1 MVLKESI
8 SNFTERNSRH
18 VGSEESFST
27 ERRSMSSDS
36 ERTNEKGDAPKN
48 EYQSELEDDDDDT
61 SSVSA
66 IIRFRNR
73 RKGKNKSKIKS
84 KGKELNKRE
93 NEDLNET
100 TVIENDT
107 NEENQTTIT
116 NKSIILFQISLFI
129 LYFIILLIGSC
140 NFSFKLFQAKEK
152 HLHESVAN
160 MKAPACANILKEKL
174 NETELLFKEGKIKE
188 VFYEEGNNDSN
199 NNREHRIDKNTVYNH
214 DNKKGRN
221 NELKNVNSEV
231 ENKNNRHIT
240 AFFKYYFTRTKRFL
254 KNDDKTEIETETQI
268 KTPLQTHR
276 RTKSEERTQTHNGP
290 IKIFICLNSNGSIEY
305 RNFYNIFFSFK
316 GYLFRFLSFSWNE
329 IKSVFVKKKQQEE
342 DFLRFFDNTTNIN
355 TYIINHFLYYHYLLN
370 KNKYALLNKGYVN
383 VEILFYMYLKNI
395 CYLHDLNYINEKQ
408 EQHSE
413 YGWIQQLLYYDETE
427 SRLNWE
433 SKKNVGF
440 IINRIN
446 EYLKDETFLNVLN
459 SLYIQ
464 ICRNDVLWNYLKKG
478 GVCNTEREAIQ
489 HNLEEDWE
497 GKKPT
502 DCFSYERYYSLYNKI
517 EHFREVNKFAIW
529 GNMMKRKSNTVRV
542 LKKLDD
548 CTKRYIINLKN
559 VPLNFFLNIFY
570 DTPCYVY
577 NKLITNL
584 LSNYCKG
591 LFLYFIIFLGCIHVF
606 FSPFPITLVHFRRFF
621 IYFLIIMYRLFI
633 FYFIPSIIQY
643 IFYKYTNF
651 DEELKH
657 IFDYSDH
664 VILFST
670 LLFIIS
676 LETQAIKYTINHQK
690 QSFDNFHY
698 KYNRNLC
705 FIFLKLVLYYYYILI
720 FLFLYTSYFTSKYF
734 HTPNEIFVAYF
745 FSTFSIFILF
755 YFFLY
760 KGYFSFYN
768 LGITSFACKEASVS
782 PSVFST
788 PFLSNSNSI
797 LILKEKLSFD

>member
-36 ERTNEKGDAPKN
+36 ERTNEKGDVQKH
-48 EYQSELEDDDDDT
+48 EYQSELEDDEDT

-66 IIRFRNR
+66 IMGFRNR
-73 RKGKNKSKIKS
+73 GKGKNKNKIKIKG

-93 NEDLNET
+93 NEDFNET
-100 TVIENDT
+100 TILGNDT
-107 NEENQTTIT
+107 NGENQTTIT

-160 MKAPACANILKEKL
+160 MKAPACASILKEKL
-174 NETELLFKEGKIKE
+174 NQMELPFKKEKIKE
-188 VFYEEGNNDSN
+188 VFYEKGSAGSSISGEHKIDSN
-199 NNREHRIDKNTVYNH
+199 MLHKSED
-214 DNKKGRN
+214 KKGRN
-221 NELKNVNSEV
+221 KEFPNENSEI
-231 ENKNNRHIT
+231 ENKNNRHIN

-254 KNDDKTEIETETQI
+254 KNEDKTQ
-268 KTPLQTHR
+268 KHR
-276 RTKSEERTQTHNGP
+276 GTITEERTQSQTQPQTQSQTQAHNGR

-305 RNFYNIFFSFK
+305 RNLYSIFFSFK

-329 IKSVFVKKKQQEE
+329 IKNVFVKKKQE
-342 DFLRFFDNTTNIN
+342 DFLEFFDNTTNIN
-355 TYIINHFLYYHYLLN
+355 TYIINHYLYYYYLLN
-370 KNKYALLNKGYVN
+370 KNKYARLNKGYVN

-395 CYLHDLNYINEKQ
+395 CYLHNLNYINEKQ

-413 YGWIQQLLYYDETE
+413 YGWIQQLLYYDEAE

-459 SLYIQ
+459 SLYAQ
-464 ICRNDVLWNYLKKG
+464 ICRNDFLWNYLKKG
-478 GVCNTEREAIQ
+478 DVCNTEKKDAHQ
-489 HNLEEDWE
+489 NLEEDRK
-497 GKKPT
+497 GHKHT
-502 DCFSYERYYSLYNKI
+502 DCFSYERYYNLYNRI
-517 EHFREVNKFAIW
+517 DHFREINKFSIW
-529 GNMMKRKSNTVRV
+529 ENMMKRKLNTVRV
-542 LKKLDD
+542 LKKLDN

-705 FIFLKLVLYYYYILI
+705 FIFLKLVLYYYYMLI

-768 LGITSFACKEASVS
+768 LGITSFVCKEATVS
-782 PSVFST
+782 PSAFPT